1 MKNFITDRQTTEDLN
16 LLGRFKKDSV
26 INIFDRTRTRAGR
39 QALEDMFRKPMTN
52 AQEINERSRI
62 FSYYK
67 SLNREFPFDE
77 TQVELI
83 EYYINSNTSTDAMSS
98 AMNIFT
104 SKCKMV
110 LANNRA
116 YEKMLEGMGML
127 AKVILGTVELVE
139 AFPRENCPDIN
150 EIEVLTSAITSDYRN
165 KLQTIAKKNVDM
177 TLGQAISADKLMRLT
192 LGDAVRTMMQL
203 LAKLDLNMA
212 VGSTAADKGFGFAEA
227 VNAQERFIEMEGVYH
242 PSLVKPVAN
251 DIRIDAEKNV
261 FFLTGVNMAGKS
273 TFMKAVSI
281 ALYLAQMGFPVPASK
296 IRFTP
301 VDGIFTSINVPDD
314 IAQGYSHFYA
324 EVLRVKSI
332 AQRVAEGRNLFVI
345 FDELF
350 KGTNV
355 KDAYDATLAVT
366 DAYASHRNCLYI
378 ISTHIVEVGPALS
391 EKCGNVQFRFLPTQ
405 MDGTRLVYPYKLA
418 EGISADRHGMTIIKN
433 EKILD
438 IIRGEVINES
448 EI

>member
-1 MKNFITDRQTTEDLN
+1 MNNFITDRQTTEDLN

-26 INIFDRTRTRAGR
+26 INIFDRTKTRAGR

-127 AKVILGTVELVE
+127 AKVILGAVEMVE

-150 EIEVLTSAITSDYRN
+150 EIEVLTSAITSDYRS

>member
-26 INIFDRTRTRAGR
+26 INIFDKTKTRAGR
-39 QALEDMFRKPMTN
+39 QALEDMFRNPMTT
-52 AQEINERSRI
+52 AQAINERAKI

-98 AMNIFT
+98 AMSIFT

-127 AKVILGTVELVE
+127 AKVTLGTVELVE

-150 EIEVLTSAITSDYRN
+150 EIEVLTSAITSDYRS

-177 TLGQAISADKLMRLT
+177 TLGQAISADKLLRLT
-192 LGDAVRTMMQL
+192 LGDAVRTMMQF

-227 VNAQERFIEMEGVYH
+227 VDAQERFIEMEGVYH

-332 AQRVAEGRNLFVI
+332 AQKVAEGRNLFVI

>member
-1 MKNFITDRQTTEDLN
+1 MNNFITDRQTTEDLN

-127 AKVILGTVELVE
+127 AKVLLGAVEMVE

-150 EIEVLTSAITSDYRN
+150 EIEVLTSAITSDYRS

-391 EKCGNVQFRFLPTQ
+391 EKCGNVQFCFLPTQ
-405 MDGTRLVYPYKLA
+405 MDGSRLVYPYKLA
-418 EGISADRHGMTIIKN
+418 E
-433 EKILD
+433 
-438 IIRGEVINES
+438 
-448 EI
+448 

>member
-1 MKNFITDRQTTEDLN
+1 MNNFITDRQTTEDLN

-77 TQVELI
+77 AQVELI

-127 AKVILGTVELVE
+127 AKVILGAVEMVE
-139 AFPRENCPDIN
+139 AFPRANCPDIN
-150 EIEVLTSAITSDYRN
+150 EIEVLTSAITSDYRS
-165 KLQTIAKKNVDM
+165 KLQSIAKKSVDM

>member
-26 INIFDRTRTRAGR
+26 INIFDRTKTRAGR
-39 QALEDMFRKPMTN
+39 QELEDMFRNPMTS
-52 AQEINERSRI
+52 AQEINQRSEV

-67 SLNREFPFDE
+67 ELNKEFPFDE

-83 EYYINSNTSTDAMSS
+83 EYYINSNTSTDALSS
-98 AMNIFT
+98 AMGIFT
-104 SKCKMV
+104 SKCKLV
-110 LANNRA
+110 LANNKA
-116 YEKMLEGMGML
+116 YEKMLEGMGVL
-127 AKVILGTVELVE
+127 AKVALGTVEMVE
-139 AFPRENCPDIN
+139 TFPRENCPEIKDIDT
-150 EIEVLTSAITSDYRN
+150 LTSAITSDHRK
-165 KLQTIAKKNVDM
+165 KLQTIAKKSVDM
-177 TLGQAISADKLMRLT
+177 TLGQAISADKLLRLT
-192 LGDAVRTMMQL
+192 LGEAIRTMMPL
-203 LAKLDLNMA
+203 LARLDLCMS
-212 VGSTAADKGFGFAEA
+212 VGSAAADKGFGFAEA
-227 VNAQERFIEMEGVYH
+227 VESKDRFIEMEGVYH

-251 DIRIDAEKNV
+251 DLRIDGEKNV

-324 EVLRVKSI
+324 EVVRVKT
-332 AQRVAEGRNLFVI
+332 VAETVAKGYRLLVI

-355 KDAYDATLAVT
+355 KDAFDATVAVT
-366 DAYASHRNCLYI
+366 LGFSNYRRCSYI
-378 ISTHIVEVGPALS
+378 ISTHITEAGHDLKTKMDNIQYHYV
-391 EKCGNVQFRFLPTQ
+391 PTV
-405 MDGTRLVYPYKLA
+405 MEGSIPRYTYKLTD
-418 EGISADRHGMTIIKN
+418 GITNDRHGMMIIQN
-433 EKILD
+433 EKI
-438 IIRGEVINES
+438 IETIRNER
-448 EI
+448 

>member
-1 MKNFITDRQTTEDLN
+1 
-16 LLGRFKKDSV
+16 
-26 INIFDRTRTRAGR
+26 
-39 QALEDMFRKPMTN
+39 MFRKPMTN

-127 AKVILGTVELVE
+127 AKVLLGAVEMVE

-150 EIEVLTSAITSDYRN
+150 EIEVLTSAITLDCRS

>member
-1 MKNFITDRQTTEDLN
+1 MNNFITDRQTTEDLN

-26 INIFDRTRTRAGR
+26 INIFDRTKTRAGR
-39 QALEDMFRKPMTN
+39 QALEDMFRNPMTN
-52 AQEINERSRI
+52 VQEINQRSSI

-77 TQVELI
+77 TQIELI

-98 AMNIFT
+98 AMSIFT

-110 LANNRA
+110 LANNKA
-116 YEKMLEGMGML
+116 YEKMLEGMGVL
-127 AKVILGTVELVE
+127 AKVTLESVEMVE
-139 AFPRENCPDIN
+139 TFPRENCPDIK
-150 EIEVLTSAITSDYRN
+150 EVDILSSTITSEHRK
-165 KLQTIAKKNVDM
+165 KLQTIAKKSVDM
-177 TLGQAISADKLMRLT
+177 TLGQAIAADKMLRLT
-192 LGDAVRTMMQL
+192 LGKAVGTMMQL
-203 LAKLDLNMA
+203 LAKLDLYMA
-212 VGSTAADKGFGFAEA
+212 VGRSAAEKGFSFAEA
-227 VNAQERFIEMEGVYH
+227 VDAKDRFIEMKGVYH

-251 DIRIDAEKNV
+251 DLRIDAEKNV

-378 ISTHIVEVGPALS
+378 ISTHIVEVGPVLS

-405 MDGTRLVYPYKLA
+405 MDGSRLIYPYKLA

-438 IIRGEVINES
+438 IIRGEAINES

>member
-1 MKNFITDRQTTEDLN
+1 MNNFITDRQTTEDLN

-127 AKVILGTVELVE
+127 AKVTLGTVELVE

-150 EIEVLTSAITSDYRN
+150 EIEVLTSAITSDYRS

-177 TLGQAISADKLMRLT
+177 TLGQAISADKLLRLT

>member
-1 MKNFITDRQTTEDLN
+1 MNNFITDRQTTEDLN

-127 AKVILGTVELVE
+127 AKVLLGAVELVE

-150 EIEVLTSAITSDYRN
+150 EIEVLTSAITSDYRS

>member
-1 MKNFITDRQTTEDLN
+1 MNNFITDRQTTEDLN

-67 SLNREFPFDE
+67 SLNRDFPFDE

-98 AMNIFT
+98 AMTIFT

-127 AKVILGTVELVE
+127 AKVILGAVEMVE

-150 EIEVLTSAITSDYRN
+150 EIEVLTSAITSDYRS
-165 KLQTIAKKNVDM
+165 KLQTIAKKNIDM

-212 VGSTAADKGFGFAEA
+212 VGSTAADKEFGFAEA

>member
-1 MKNFITDRQTTEDLN
+1 MTQFITDRQTTEDLN

-39 QALEDMFRKPMTN
+39 QSLENMFRCPMTDAENIN
-52 AQEINERSRI
+52 ARSTG

-67 SLNREFPFDE
+67 TLNRNFPFE
-77 TQVELI
+77 ESQIELI
-83 EYYINSNTSTDAMSS
+83 EYYLNSGSTTDALSS
-98 AMNIFT
+98 AFNIIA
-104 SKCKMV
+104 SKTRLL
-110 LANNRA
+110 LANNKA
-116 YEKMLEGMGML
+116 YEKMLEGMGVLAEVMVESVTML
-127 AKVILGTVELVE
+127 ST
-139 AFPRENCPDIN
+139 FPLENCPDRN
-150 EIEVLTSAITSDYRN
+150 EIETFLKGIPSKSIELLKNISAKSAEMGIG
-165 KLQTIAKKNVDM
+165 M
-177 TLGQAISADKLMRLT
+177 AIKADKLLKVSLRSTVDT
-192 LGDAVRTMMQL
+192 LMHL
-203 LAKLDLNMA
+203 LVKLDVNMS
-212 VGSTAADKGFGFAEA
+212 VGRAAADKGFGFAEA
-227 VNAQERFIEMEGVYH
+227 VESDARFLDMDGVYH
-242 PSLVKPVAN
+242 PSLLKPVAN
-251 DIRIDAEKNV
+251 DIRIDADKNV

-281 ALYLAQMGFPVPASK
+281 ALYLAQMGFPVPATK

-324 EVLRVKSI
+324 EVLRVKGI
-332 AQRVAEGRNLFVI
+332 AERVAEGRNLFII

-391 EKCGNVQFRFLPTQ
+391 EKCGNVQFRFLPTE

-418 EGISADRHGMTIIKN
+418 DGISADRHGMTIIRN
-433 EKILD
+433 ERILD
-438 IIRGEVINES
+438 IIRGEKINES
-448 EI
+448 EL

>member
-1 MKNFITDRQTTEDLN
+1 MNNFITDRQTTEDLN

-67 SLNREFPFDE
+67 SLNRDFPFDE

-127 AKVILGTVELVE
+127 AKVILGAVEMVE

-150 EIEVLTSAITSDYRN
+150 EIEVLTSAITSDYRS

>member
-1 MKNFITDRQTTEDLN
+1 MNNFITDRQTTEDLN

-127 AKVILGTVELVE
+127 AKVILGTVEMVE

-150 EIEVLTSAITSDYRN
+150 EIEVLTSAITSDYRS

>member
-1 MKNFITDRQTTEDLN
+1 MNNFITDRQTTEDLN

-67 SLNREFPFDE
+67 SLNRDFPFDE

-98 AMNIFT
+98 AMTIFT

-127 AKVILGTVELVE
+127 AKVILGAVEMVE

-150 EIEVLTSAITSDYRN
+150 EIEVLTSAITSDYRS

>member
-1 MKNFITDRQTTEDLN
+1 MNNFITDRQTTEDLN

-26 INIFDRTRTRAGR
+26 INIFDKTKTRAGR
-39 QALEDMFRKPMTN
+39 QALEDMFRNPMTS
-52 AQEINERSRI
+52 AQAINERAKI

-83 EYYINSNTSTDAMSS
+83 EYYINSNTSTDALSS
-98 AMNIFT
+98 AMGIFT

-116 YEKMLEGMGML
+116 YEKMLEGMGVL
-127 AKVILGTVELVE
+127 AKVTLGAVEMVE

-150 EIEVLTSAITSDYRN
+150 DIDTLTSVITLDHRK
-165 KLQTIAKKNVDM
+165 KLQTIAKKSVDM
-177 TLGQAISADKLMRLT
+177 SLGQAISADKLLRLT
-192 LGDAVRTMMQL
+192 LGDAVHTMMQL
-203 LAKLDLNMA
+203 LAKLDLYMA
-212 VGSTAADKGFGFAEA
+212 VGTTAADKGFGFAEA
-227 VNAQERFIEMEGVYH
+227 IDAQERYIEMEGVYH
-242 PSLVKPVAN
+242 PSLMKPVAN
-251 DIRIDAEKNV
+251 DIRIDGEKNV

-405 MDGTRLVYPYKLA
+405 MDGTRLIYPYKLA